1 MLSTDVGIFQMNGV
15 SEKLPPGLYAIC
27 DDSVRTELPLIR
39 KCELLLEGGVRV
51 IQLRMK
57 NTPARA
63 ALAAARSVSS
73 LCRNSGA
80 VCLVDDRV
88 DLALLADA
96 HGVHLGDDDL
106 PARRA
111 RTLLGPDRIIG
122 VTVRNAQMA
131 EEARDAGADYV
142 GLGPVFPTATKSVAA
157 PVLGI
162 ELLAK
167 LVSQSPLP
175 TVAISGIRLSNI
187 GSVARAGAH
196 GAAVISDLLT
206 ASDIPARA
214 RKLSR
219 AFSAGQAP

>member
-1 MLSTDVGIFQMNGV
+1 MLSTDVGVFQMNGA
-15 SEKLPPGLYAIC
+15 SGKLPPGLYAIC
-27 DDSVRTELPLIR
+27 DDSVRPELSLTR
-39 KCELLLEGGVRV
+39 KSELLLEGGVRV

-57 NTPARA
+57 STSVRE
-63 ALAAARSVSS
+63 ALAAARLVSS
-73 LCRNSGA
+73 LCRAAGA
-80 VCLVDDRV
+80 VCLVDDRA
-88 DLALLADA
+88 DLALIANA

-106 PARRA
+106 PARQA
-111 RTLLGPDRIIG
+111 RELLGPDRIIG

-162 ELLAK
+162 ETLAK
-167 LVSQSPLP
+167 LVRQSPLP

-187 GSVARAGAH
+187 GSIARAGAH

-206 ASDIPARA
+206 APDIPARA
-214 RKLSR
+214 RELSK
-219 AFSAGQAP
+219 AFGAGRDP

>member
-1 MLSTDVGIFQMNGV
+1 VLSTDVGIFEMNGASGKV
-15 SEKLPPGLYAIC
+15 PSGLYAIC
-27 DDSVRTELPLIR
+27 DDSIRPELSLTR
-39 KCELLLEGGVRV
+39 KSELLLEGGVRV

-57 NTPARA
+57 STPVRD
-63 ALAAARSVSS
+63 ALAAARVVSA
-73 LCRNSGA
+73 LCRAAGA

-88 DLALLADA
+88 DLALIANA

-111 RTLLGPDRIIG
+111 RELLGPDRIIG

-131 EEARDAGADYV
+131 EEAKDAGADYV

-162 ELLAK
+162 ESLAK
-167 LVSQSPLP
+167 LVHQSPLP

-187 GSVARAGAH
+187 GSIARAGAH

-206 ASDIPARA
+206 APDIPARA
-214 RKLSR
+214 RELSK
-219 AFSAGQAP
+219 AFAAGRGS